1 VITLEV
7 VEKKKGKPK
16 IQRIPSKAINEDG
29 FPLMKRKSSF
39 FLGERIVTR
48 VCLMIKEEL
57 MMVFGTRGQSSKIP
71 TTHQVQVYND
81 DNNDTS
87 DGHVMDK
94 TNHMCNYK
102 VVNEDVA
109 CF

>member
-1 VITLEV
+1 
-7 VEKKKGKPK
+7 
-16 IQRIPSKAINEDG
+16 
-29 FPLMKRKSSF
+29 
-39 FLGERIVTR
+39 
-48 VCLMIKEEL
+48 